1 MLLGS
6 SCAALRLARAA
17 RVIAFSGAWRI
28 VCFCAPYVPVCLC
41 PVCPCA
47 RMPVCPCSC
56 VPVFL
61 CAYLPIG
68 VGALRR
74 RIKREKKNKITRRDR
89 EISGVTG
96 KVVYFI
102 YPNVIRSTCLRDQYV
117 NGLQER
123 A

>member
-1 MLLGS
+1 MVRG
-6 SCAALRLARAA
+6 ALCVL
-17 RVIAFSGAWRI
+17 VFL
-28 VCFCAPYVPVCLC
+28 YL
-41 PVCPCA
+41 
-47 RMPVCPCSC
+47 C

-61 CAYLPIG
+61 YLYLPIG

>member
-1 MLLGS
+1 M
-6 SCAALRLARAA
+6 
-17 RVIAFSGAWRI
+17 
-28 VCFCAPYVPVCLC
+28 CLC
-41 PVCPCA
+41 A
-47 RMPVCPCSC
+47 R

-61 CAYLPIG
+61 YLYLPIG

>member
-1 MLLGS
+1 M
-6 SCAALRLARAA
+6 SC
-17 RVIAFSGAWRI
+17 VS
-28 VCFCAPYVPVCLC
+28 
-41 PVCPCA
+41 VCPYA